1 MKQIEVVHFEEEDPI
16 IPNKP
21 NEFIKYFQD
30 KFDEIPEEYKNS
42 LKIEIRA
49 LDYYYCDSF
58 SVKVSYMRPETE
70 VEKKGGEDEL
80 ISQGLKQKENDL
92 QELKRLNAL
101 YPDLKVE

>member
-42 LKIEIRA
+42 IEVDIRA
-49 LDYYYCDSF
+49 EAYYNCNCF
-58 SVKVSYMRPETE
+58 SVKISYMRPETE
-70 VEKKGGEDEL
+70 VEEKIRNDEL
-80 ISQGLKQKENDL
+80 INNGIKQKENDL

-101 YPDLKVE
+101 YPDSKG